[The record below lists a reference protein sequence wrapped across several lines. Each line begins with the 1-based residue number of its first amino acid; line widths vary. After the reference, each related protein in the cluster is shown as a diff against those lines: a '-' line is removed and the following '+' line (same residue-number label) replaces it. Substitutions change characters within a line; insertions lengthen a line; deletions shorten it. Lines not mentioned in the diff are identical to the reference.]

1 MLSNQTTP
9 THQHS
14 HSLAKAS
21 PSDLQ
26 ALLSGDI
33 LDSQEEAE
41 AEEAEAEVVE
51 VVEVEVVEVAEEEY
65 QDNNQPVLKVTN

>member
-51 VVEVEVVEVAEEEY
+51 VVEVAEEEY